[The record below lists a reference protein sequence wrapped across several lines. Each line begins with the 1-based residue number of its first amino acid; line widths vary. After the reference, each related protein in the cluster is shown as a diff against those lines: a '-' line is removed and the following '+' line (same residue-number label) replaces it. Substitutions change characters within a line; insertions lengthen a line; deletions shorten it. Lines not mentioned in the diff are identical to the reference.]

1 MGQNTFPSFS
11 EGLKGV
17 VAKAPGPNVLLL
29 FIVVFISTK
38 ECIQAS
44 FGAYCMRSAIYNVTL
59 SQ

>member
-29 FIVVFISTK
+29 FTVVFISTK

-44 FGAYCMRSAIYNVTL
+44 SGAYCMRSAYIM
-59 SQ
+59 